1 MRLMWTLYITGYL
14 IGEYKATGC
23 YNPDGPKDSRHT
35 GGAGYPS
42 GPTRGRSLLV
52 QPSTP
57 TSLSYKFR
65 SLSGISVHFDLQCFV
80 INLKLKPFLHNFFFV
95 VRPFLWMQNAFQ
107 FAFFAW
113 TWASFF
119 WLYHCL
125 FCWQLVSLTKFNSW
139 LSSPSLCSM
148 NSGWSLAFT
157 SIQKI

>member
-80 INLKLKPFLHNFFFV
+80 INLTLKPFLLNFFFCCPPIFV
-95 VRPFLWMQNAFQ
+95 NAECFSVCFLCVDLGK
-107 FAFFAW
+107 
-113 TWASFF
+113 FF
-119 WLYHCL
+119 WIYYCL

>member
-1 MRLMWTLYITGYL
+1 MSLTWTLYITGYL

-23 YNPDGPKDSRHT
+23 YNPDGSKDSRHT

-80 INLKLKPFLHNFFFV
+80 INLTLKPFLLNFFYV
-95 VRPFLWMQNAFQ
+95 VRPFL
-107 FAFFAW
+107 
-113 TWASFF
+113 
-119 WLYHCL
+119 
-125 FCWQLVSLTKFNSW
+125 
-139 LSSPSLCSM
+139 
-148 NSGWSLAFT
+148 
-157 SIQKI
+157 